1 MPTKPPDSVPQIDA
15 DCFAV
20 EVVQSGDLNS
30 SIPAYHIPLQTVQE
44 TSPLAGTIA
53 VRSDVFEDEPAEID
67 AVGIRSRLRE
77 FAGESLTLRLP
88 MEGHRQLPDIRF
100 IQRVVAS

>member
-1 MPTKPPDSVPQIDA
+1 MPTKPPDSVPQIGA

-44 TSPLAGTIA
+44 ASPLGATIA
-53 VRSDVFEDEPAEID
+53 VRSDMFEDEPAEIE

-77 FAGESLTLRLP
+77 FAGESWPCGFQWRGFARLP
-88 MEGHRQLPDIRF
+88 
-100 IQRVVAS
+100 